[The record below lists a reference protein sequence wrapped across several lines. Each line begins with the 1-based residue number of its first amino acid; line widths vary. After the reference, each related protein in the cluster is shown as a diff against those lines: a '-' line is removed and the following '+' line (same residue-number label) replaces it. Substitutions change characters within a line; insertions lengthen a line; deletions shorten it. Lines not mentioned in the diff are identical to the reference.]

1 MCKLWLQLSVV
12 QRMLLMGFPSVTP
25 HTKDT
30 AMAPLPL
37 QVRLDQHHL
46 TALDG
51 ARVVTDPASGLTVTL
66 SRQQVLLGILDQW
79 IAAQEP
85 QPRAVTETATDT
97 AAPQTP
103 PRPRKRQAAPA
114 D

>member
-1 MCKLWLQLSVV
+1 MHV
-12 QRMLLMGFPSVTP
+12 QTMVATIGCAVYVARTLFISHSTQR
-25 HTKDT
+25 DI

-37 QVRLDQHHL
+37 QVRLEPHHL

-79 IAAQEP
+79 IAAQQP
-85 QPRAVTETATDT
+85 QLQAVSDTDT
-97 AAPQTP
+97 DAPQKAT
-103 PRPRKRQAAPA
+103 RQRKRLTAPA